1 MATIERVA
9 RSETSPRVRMTC
21 WGDFALVQH
30 STELSLTPR
39 GRKARALLA
48 YLALQGGRPVRRERL
63 TGLLWGDRGDAQ
75 ARASLRQAV
84 LELKPLANGDIHVLR
99 VDRDQ
104 LSLDPTAVRTDLDEL
119 DAALAARDYRA
130 LLALLPHPEER
141 LFADLDEID
150 EGFDD
155 WLRIERARR
164 ADGLAQHIGEAAA
177 SAARDGDAAARALA
191 TRLRELDPQAPSP
204 GVAIMPQ
211 PASTPALTSPAT
223 PAAPSPARSSRWLVA
238 AFALLLIFA
247 GAVAIVAWRP
257 QPARDAAAPTI
268 AVLPFRNL
276 SGLDAAFAGGLSDE
290 ITARLAR
297 EPGLRV
303 TGRYSARQFEGSDA
317 DPRLAA
323 RKLGVTHILDGSV
336 RSSRGRLRIH
346 VSLVRASDGVTVW
359 AEPFDGTLDDIFAI
373 QSRIGSQVV
382 EMLLQRIARAP
393 AVAPTPA
400 TNGAVYSAYLTARSL
415 IRDRNPR
422 AMIAAREQ
430 LERALKLDP
439 NFAPAWSSMAQV
451 KRWEGNRSGP
461 AGEKMRAEA
470 LAHARRAL
478 ALAPDLAE
486 AHAVLG
492 MILGFEDPAGQRH
505 VRRAVALDPENAEY
519 QLWLGHSYGDEP
531 DFPRMSAAYRR
542 AFEIDPMWSSSY
554 QVAAASAWRLSDAAG
569 ARVVVRRVEREGSRY
584 DGHMARAVLAGV
596 AGDFSAA
603 AAELDGARAATND
616 VGKQARAVAQRAT
629 YLFQL
634 GLFDAARKE
643 WESCRREWA
652 KEQSQPL
659 SMPEYPARHLALRGG
674 ALPSFPELL
683 AASRARGDIAGRIL
697 LEETVERLI
706 LGGRARDAVALY
718 DSQEGLLGLSAAGPL
733 PASLNEFIRAAPI
746 VASALIAVGRAAE
759 AERLLRHSD
768 GLIAAALRR
777 SGGRAPDYF
786 FAEAAQTWA
795 LLGKADAALN
805 ALDRAVRNGWI
816 NVIIYT
822 GDLVD
827 DPAAEPAFQGLRG
840 DPRFEAIRA
849 AHNRRLAR
857 ERAETL
863 RMLT

>member
-63 TGLLWGDRGDAQ
+63 TGLLWGDRADAQ

-84 LELKPLANGDIHVLR
+84 LELKPLANGNIHVLR

-104 LSLDPTAVRTDLDEL
+104 LSLDSTAVRTDLDEL
-119 DAALAARDYRA
+119 DAAFAARNYRS

-164 ADGLAQHIGEAAA
+164 ADDLAQHIGEAAA
-177 SAARDGDAAARALA
+177 SADREGDAAAARALA
-191 TRLRELDPQAPSP
+191 TRLRELDPHASSP
-204 GVAIMPQ
+204 GAAIVS
-211 PASTPALTSPAT
+211 ASPALTAPAS
-223 PAAPSPARSSRWLVA
+223 PAAPSPARPSRWLLP
-238 AFALLLIFA
+238 AFALLLLFVS
-247 GAVAIVAWRP
+247 AVAIMAWP
-257 QPARDAAAPTI
+257 PPPAREAAAPTI

-297 EPGLRV
+297 EPGLRI

-451 KRWEGNRSGP
+451 KRWEGNRPGP
-461 AGEKMRAEA
+461 AGEKMRTEA
-470 LAHARRAL
+470 LADARRAL

-569 ARVVVRRVEREGSRY
+569 ARAVIRRVEREGSRY
-584 DGHMARAVLAGV
+584 DGHMARAALAGV

-603 AAELDGARAATND
+603 AAELDRARAATND

-674 ALPSFPELL
+674 ALPSLPELL
-683 AASRARGDIAGRIL
+683 ATNRARGDIAGRIL

-733 PASLNEFIRAAPI
+733 PASLNEFIRATPA
-746 VASALIAVGRAAE
+746 VASALIAAGRTAE
-759 AERLLRHSD
+759 AERLLRHTD

-795 LLGKADAALN
+795 LLGKSDAALN
-805 ALDRAVRNGWI
+805 ALDRAVRNGWVNAVI
-816 NVIIYT
+816 NT

-863 RMLT
+863 RALT